1 MLYKITNLLSTSVT
15 VEDLGIILQ
24 ARSTCTVRADDWA
37 RSNDAR
43 DLEAKRWVRADKQ
56 FVEGRPPVP
65 VVPVRSVIAPVR
77 QIPQD
82 PPSQPPHSMSKIDT
96 PPAMGVP
103 VSQESFDR
111 FIKNQEEIMK
121 MMTGLAGAVPSGLDQ
136 INKSI
141 KAMPAPAVVPYRPGS
156 VQAHEYSPAA
166 RGADP
171 MFIPSKIVPDDA
183 QSAIKVTEGE
193 VKTDVGGNVDALKKM
208 RKRPDAAGQ

>member
-37 RSNDAR
+37 RSNDAHN
-43 DLEAKRWVRADKQ
+43 LEAKRWVRADKQ
-56 FVEGRPPVP
+56 FVEGRPPAPVP
-65 VVPVRSVIAPVR
+65 VHAVITPVR
-77 QIPQD
+77 QVPQD
-82 PPSQPPHSMSKIDT
+82 VPAPHSAPRTDT
-96 PPAMGVP
+96 PPTAGVP
-103 VSQESFDR
+103 ISQESFDR

-141 KAMPAPAVVPYRPGS
+141 QSMPAPAVVPFRPG
-156 VQAHEYSPAA
+156 QMHAHEISPTG

-171 MFIPSKIVPDDA
+171 MFIPSKILPEDA
-183 QSAIKVTEGE
+183 KTAIKVTEGE
-193 VKTDVGGNVDALKKM
+193 VDTDLNANTDALRKA
-208 RKRPDAAGQ
+208 RGKRP